1 MKIDG
6 LAFLCCLASNLLPQS
21 CFQDCM
27 LCCTKTFLTTTFS
40 TAPAVVV
47 VRGFE
52 WSIDTSFLI
61 DRYEVLGVHE
71 FDSVRKRM
79 SVMVECPDGTIKLLV
94 KGADTTVMEI
104 IGGPGEIS
112 DLTKSSVKMVS
123 LAQEKQ
129 RAEVL
134 LRTLGHLDNYSR
146 EGLRTLVVAS
156 RELTQ
161 REVLPSHKDLNLCWT
176 TRVTEHLVHFE
187 HK

>member
-1 MKIDG
+1 M
-6 LAFLCCLASNLLPQS
+6 
-21 CFQDCM
+21 
-27 LCCTKTFLTTTFS
+27 
-40 TAPAVVV
+40 
-47 VRGFE
+47 
-52 WSIDTSFLI
+52 
-61 DRYEVLGVHE
+61 HE

-112 DLTKSSVKMVS
+112 DLSKSSVKMVS
-123 LAQEKQ
+123 LAEEKQ

-161 REVLPSHKDLNLCWT
+161 REVHLFHKDINLCWT
-176 TRVTEHLVHFE
+176 DRVPEHSIIRE